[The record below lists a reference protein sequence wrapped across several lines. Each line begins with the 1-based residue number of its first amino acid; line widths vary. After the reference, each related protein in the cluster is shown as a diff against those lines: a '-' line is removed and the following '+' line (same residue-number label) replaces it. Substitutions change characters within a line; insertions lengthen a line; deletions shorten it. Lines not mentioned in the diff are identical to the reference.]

1 MKASLLT
8 LSLILLA
15 VLGACSDEGPVEAGS
30 GESREVEEVVT
41 SIPFTDP
48 TARLIVDESGDLE
61 SRLDAIDAIGKGASR
76 QLVDALLRVMK
87 DRRRGAV
94 IICRDGVL
102 AGIFTERDV
111 LTRVVAAGLS
121 PDDTM
126 LDKVMTKNPDTVT
139 PGEAAIDALERMRTQ
154 GYRHLPV
161 VEDGKLVGIVSIR
174 DLYAAVK
181 TELESD
187 LKHHEAF
194 IFDTGYG
201 GN

>member
-1 MKASLLT
+1 MQRKIVPDIVKDQKIALVTPDTS
-8 LSLILLA
+8 
-15 VLGACSDEGPVEAGS
+15 VREAA
-30 GESREVEEVVT
+30 ELMAQRH
-41 SIPFTDP
+41 
-48 TARLIVDESGDLE
+48 
-61 SRLDAIDAIGKGASR
+61 IG
-76 QLVDALLRVMK
+76 ALLVGHGDKM
-87 DRRRGAV
+87 V
-94 IICRDGVL
+94 
-102 AGIFTERDV
+102 GIFTERDV

-121 PDDTM
+121 PDDTD
-126 LDKVMTKNPDTVT
+126 LDAVMTKDPDTVT
-139 PGEAAIDALERMRTQ
+139 PGEAAIDALERMRTH